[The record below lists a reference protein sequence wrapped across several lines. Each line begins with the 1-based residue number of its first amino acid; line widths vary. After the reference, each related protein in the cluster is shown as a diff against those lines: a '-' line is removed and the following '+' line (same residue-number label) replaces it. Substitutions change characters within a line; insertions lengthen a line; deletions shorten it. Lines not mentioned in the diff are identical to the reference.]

1 MTGAGRTAVIAHR
14 TCPLDAPEN
23 SREGVAFAA
32 EVGADAVEI
41 DLRLSRDGVP
51 VLSHDPLTLRT
62 TRRAHLVRRTSARRL
77 TGLRLRDSQ
86 ETLPSF
92 TEILDILPD
101 GLDLA
106 VDVKDGVAMAAAIDA
121 LEGADL
127 LPRARLWS
135 SHPEAVAVARRRAPA
150 NETAFLRNTLQEA
163 SALGYVRQASE
174 VGATAVSVM
183 DISLTTTV
191 MEAGHDLGLTVYSW
205 VRSRAVQDRIL
216 DCGPDGVVTDW
227 PADAVRRLASG

>member
-101 GLDLA
+101 GLIRMPQQP
-106 VDVKDGVAMAAAIDA
+106 VYDGPVPAAAS
-121 LEGADL
+121 
-127 LPRARLWS
+127 RWRLGPWTTYAGS
-135 SHPEAVAVARRRAPA
+135 ARREGR
-150 NETAFLRNTLQEA
+150 
-163 SALGYVRQASE
+163 
-174 VGATAVSVM
+174 
-183 DISLTTTV
+183 
-191 MEAGHDLGLTVYSW
+191 
-205 VRSRAVQDRIL
+205 
-216 DCGPDGVVTDW
+216 
-227 PADAVRRLASG
+227 